1 MTAVLA
7 RAGRAGRRGADG
19 WHRFWFGVEP
29 AYTVGLIRIA
39 FGVVMTAWTLS
50 LYPALEDLFGP
61 SGVVPR
67 PPTPDFTW
75 SVLRFFPDDRAVFIA
90 WILLLVSSL
99 ALTVGWHSR
108 LAAILVFIL
117 VISFERR
124 NPFVMNAGDVLLRIE
139 ALFIALAPS
148 GAALSLDQRRRAGSF
163 WHAEDRAMWPI
174 RLMQIQVSV
183 IYVST
188 VVAKLHG
195 ETWQDGTAVAYS
207 LRQSDLL
214 FFTTPTWITDTLVIS
229 NVLSW
234 CTLAIELAI
243 GLMVWNRRWRPWVLA
258 AGVALHVS
266 ILFSMAI
273 GLFSLAVF
281 VLYLAFLP
289 SDRAKALADAAA
301 ARLRRRRT
309 PHNDDT
315 HRDDRQPDDT
325 RNGEPHRDDTL
336 SAPPK
341 PQPVSA
347 TRTVSP
353 HTSGGRHAKRRH
365 GRRSPQSL
373 VGPGVA
379 GFRHAGE

>member
-1 MTAVLA
+1 MTTVLA
-7 RAGRAGRRGADG
+7 RAGRSGRRAADG
-19 WHRFWFGVEP
+19 WHRFWFALEP
-29 AYTVGLIRIA
+29 AYTLGLVRIA
-39 FGVVMTAWTLS
+39 FGLLMTAWTLS
-50 LYPALEDLFGP
+50 LYPALADLFGP
-61 SGVVPR
+61 QGVVPR
-67 PPTPDFTW
+67 PPTADFTW
-75 SVLRFFPDDRAVFIA
+75 SVLRLFPDDRAVFIA
-90 WILLLVSSL
+90 WILLLVASL

-108 LAAILVFIL
+108 LAAVLVFIL

-163 WHAEDRAMWPI
+163 WHAEKRAMWPI

-188 VVAKLHG
+188 VIAKLHG
-195 ETWQDGTAVAYS
+195 ETWQEGTAVAYS
-207 LRQSDLL
+207 LRQRDLL

-234 CTLAIELAI
+234 GTLVIELAI

-273 GLFSLAVF
+273 GLFSLAIF

-289 SDRAKALADAAA
+289 SERARAIADAAA
-301 ARLRRRRT
+301 AWLRRRRRPHVDDIQSGDITCART
-309 PHNDDT
+309 PPT
-315 HRDDRQPDDT
+315 
-325 RNGEPHRDDTL
+325 
-336 SAPPK
+336 PPL
-341 PQPVSA
+341 PEPVSA
-347 TRTVSP
+347 SQPGPR
-353 HTSGGRHAKRRH
+353 HTAEGRHAKPRH
-365 GRRSPQSL
+365 GRVSPRPL
-373 VGPGVA
+373 AGARVA
-379 GFRHAGE
+379 GLGHAGE